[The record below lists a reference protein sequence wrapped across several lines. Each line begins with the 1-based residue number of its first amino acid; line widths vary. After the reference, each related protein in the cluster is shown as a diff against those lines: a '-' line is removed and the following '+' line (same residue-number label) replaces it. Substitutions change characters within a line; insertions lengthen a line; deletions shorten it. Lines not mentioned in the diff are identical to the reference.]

1 LSQIPSTEIF
11 LMLIVSFFLCAA
23 AIDGFSFSPPCPHS
37 RTRLAALKNE
47 HAEPSTPAA
56 SLPRRQFLATALI
69 GVVSTCTV
77 PQIAQARYVLDDET
91 GDFVQVEEEDWQT
104 SWRQRLDKAQTM
116 STDEVFKAARGA
128 GNVDLKQGPESDAS
142 KKRRAMSACRDVDL
156 RTKANAGN
164 ERECAARVFAGEVD
178 FMVDQL

>member
-1 LSQIPSTEIF
+1 MLK
-11 LMLIVSFFLCAA
+11 LIVSLLCAA
-23 AIDGFSFSPPCPHS
+23 AIDGFSCSSPCPHS
-37 RTRLAALKNE
+37 RTRLAALTND
-47 HAEPSTPAA
+47 HVEPSTPIA
-56 SLPRRQFLATALI
+56 SLPRRQFLASALI
-69 GVVSTCTV
+69 GVVVTTV

-164 ERECAARVFAGEVD
+164 ERECTARVFAGEID
-178 FMVDQL
+178 FMVDQLN

>member
-1 LSQIPSTEIF
+1 MLK
-11 LMLIVSFFLCAA
+11 LIVSLLLCAA
-23 AIDGFSFSPPCPHS
+23 SIDGFSFSSPCPHS
-37 RTRLAALKNE
+37 RTRLAALDLTNDPV
-47 HAEPSTPAA
+47 EPSTPIA
-56 SLPRRQFLATALI
+56 SLPRRQFLASALI
-69 GVVSTCTV
+69 GVVTTCTV

-91 GDFVQVEEEDWQT
+91 GDFVQVEDEDWQT
-104 SWRQRLDKAQTM
+104 SWKQRLDKAQTM

-142 KKRRAMSACRDVDL
+142 KKRRAMSACRDVDI